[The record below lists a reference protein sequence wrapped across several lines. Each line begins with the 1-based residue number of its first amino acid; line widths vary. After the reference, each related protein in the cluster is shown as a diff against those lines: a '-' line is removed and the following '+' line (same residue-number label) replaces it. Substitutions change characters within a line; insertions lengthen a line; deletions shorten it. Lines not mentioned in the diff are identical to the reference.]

1 MGYRPYYNKHH
12 ILYPAHVWRDL
23 TSDHT
28 LRDCFVIKGI
38 DRIDHDGLHRALD
51 RKIDMNPASA
61 RLPEVSTLE
70 RITKEYLINRDSVD
84 QLNNLQRI
92 DWLLARFLKDEKSN
106 RWIRKSLILQR
117 DYLSKRHIL

>member
-1 MGYRPYYNKHH
+1 
-12 ILYPAHVWRDL
+12 
-23 TSDHT
+23 
-28 LRDCFVIKGI
+28 
-38 DRIDHDGLHRALD
+38 
-51 RKIDMNPASA
+51 MNPASA

-70 RITKEYLINRDSVD
+70 HITKEYLINRDSVD

-92 DWLLARFLKDEKSN
+92 DWLLARFPKDEKSN